1 MQATNFRQGRLAQQI
16 AIQKHAIADL
26 VAIQLPGARSVRLSG
41 AVGLTAILKPNQEH
55 SMWDSDQASIR
66 ISSHFRSNL
75 LNQRAL
81 AAPTAPEDGGQA
93 LLADGL
99 EASGSTS
106 TSAKRL
112 AAGNIELDFSQKSLT
127 AVRLQGWGTLV
138 ITRPLRL
145 VLSIDPIHTC
155 GQRKQLSRA

>member
-1 MQATNFRQGRLAQQI
+1 
-16 AIQKHAIADL
+16 
-26 VAIQLPGARSVRLSG
+26 
-41 AVGLTAILKPNQEH
+41 
-55 SMWDSDQASIR
+55 MWDSDQASIR